1 MKCRHSYDHRRMDT
15 FASLFLAASVLV
27 GATACTNAGLD
38 DATRAAAITEAAD
51 LIRSEYV
58 YPEIG
63 ARLAE
68 TLMQNLE
75 DGVYDD
81 ISNKDRLAS
90 TVLEEIL
97 AATNDPHFGFF
108 VRRPAADED
117 TPDPGTSPS
126 ASGLRE
132 ASVLPGSI
140 GYLALD
146 WMPGDDDALEAVAS
160 AFADLPPVD
169 ALIFDIREN
178 FGGSGDMIGLI
189 CGHLFPDSTLLLTF
203 YDRSGAMNSE
213 VRTKRQQ
220 RYFPPEIPVYVL
232 TSENTHSAAEAFAYV
247 LKHQGR
253 ATIVGDTTPGM
264 ANPSN
269 TRSVTGGFALTV
281 PFLRAHHEHTERD
294 FQGIGVIPDIT
305 VTPEAAL
312 DVAIAEIME
321 NAGAGRQR

>member
-1 MKCRHSYDHRRMDT
+1 MDA
-15 FASLFLAASVLV
+15 FASLPIAASVLV
-27 GATACTNAGLD
+27 WMTACTNTGLD
-38 DATRAAAITEAAD
+38 DATRAAAITEVAD
-51 LIRSEYV
+51 HIRSEYV

-63 ARLAE
+63 ERLAE
-68 TLMQNLE
+68 TLIRNLE

-81 ISNKDRLAS
+81 ISDKDSLAS
-90 TVLEEIL
+90 TVLGEIL
-97 AATNDPHFGFF
+97 AATNDPHFAFF
-108 VRRPAADED
+108 VRRPAADGD
-117 TPDPGTSPS
+117 APDPGPSPS

-146 WMPGDDDALEAVAS
+146 WMPGDDDALEAVAR
-160 AFADLPPVD
+160 AFTDLPPVD
-169 ALIFDIREN
+169 ALILDIREN
-178 FGGSGDMIGLI
+178 FGGSGDMIALI
-189 CGHLFPDSTLLLTF
+189 CGHFFPDSTLLLTF
-203 YDRSGAMNSE
+203 YDRSGGVNGE

-220 RYFPPEIPVYVL
+220 RYFPPDIPVYVL

-264 ANPSN
+264 SNPSN
-269 TRSVTGGFALTV
+269 TRSIAGGFALTV

-294 FQGIGVIPDIT
+294 LQGIGIIPDIA
-305 VTPEAAL
+305 VTPESAL

-321 NAGAGRQR
+321 NARAGRQP